1 MSRKP
6 RRRVTRV
13 TRAFRSPESWT
24 RLDATDTPR
33 SRSFFF
39 AQRAASAPASF
50 LLALRSGEHGEI
62 GPRRSMEDATF
73 ISEPTTDGQ
82 CAFYGVFDGHGG
94 RAAADFVGARLIPNI
109 RAAAGPRVSGDALQ
123 KSLRDAYFQT
133 DREFRE
139 AASEDDAASGAT
151 ALVVCVASDPEA
163 GTSELVVAN
172 AGDCRVVLSR
182 AGKAID
188 LSTDQRPNC
197 STETS
202 RIESAGG
209 FVEDGYVNGYLGVSR
224 AFGNFHLEGLK
235 GTETAPGPLTVAPEV
250 ERWRL
255 TGEDEFLVIA
265 CDGLWDVFSSNNAV
279 DFARRAL
286 RAHNDPARTARELCA
301 EAGRRDSADNVS
313 VIVVCFSLDP
323 PPDRAPAERTAP
335 PMVRAISSEGLSEL
349 QKALRSDD
357 EAAVEAQMTSPN
369 LGLGRRLMRVASIN
383 PSSPSRGRDGTGSS
397 GFSEFSAGL
406 EVAAMT
412 PLAEE
417 SSRGLGES
425 L

>member
-1 MSRKP
+1 
-6 RRRVTRV
+6 
-13 TRAFRSPESWT
+13 
-24 RLDATDTPR
+24 
-33 SRSFFF
+33 
-39 AQRAASAPASF
+39 
-50 LLALRSGEHGEI
+50 
-62 GPRRSMEDATF
+62 MEDATYV
-73 ISEPTTDGQ
+73 SEPTTSGQ

-94 RAAADFVGARLIPNI
+94 RAAADFVGARLVPNI

-123 KSLRDAYFQT
+123 RSMRDAYFQT

-151 ALVVCVASDPEA
+151 ALVVCVASDHEA

-202 RIESAGG
+202 RIERAGG
-209 FVEDGYVNGYLGVSR
+209 FVEDGYINGHLGVAR
-224 AFGNFHLEGLK
+224 AFGNFHVEGLK
-235 GTETAPGPLTVAPEV
+235 GTETAPGPLTVEPEV
-250 ERWRL
+250 ERRRL

-286 RAHNDPARTARELCA
+286 RAHNDPGRTARELCE

-313 VIVVCFSLDP
+313 VIVVCFSRDP
-323 PPDRAPAERTAP
+323 PPGQGARRAN
-335 PMVRAISSEGLSEL
+335 RAAHGPRYL
-349 QKALRSDD
+349 QRGALR
-357 EAAVEAQMTSPN
+357 AAEGAP
-369 LGLGRRLMRVASIN
+369 LGRRG
-383 PSSPSRGRDGTGSS
+383 RGGGADDVTQPGAREEADARG
-397 GFSEFSAGL
+397 EHKP
-406 EVAAMT
+406 E
-412 PLAEE
+412 LAEPGTRRNRFVGVFRVFRRAGG
-417 SSRGLGES
+417 RGDDDARGGVLPGVGREPVGHF
-425 L
+425 

>member
-1 MSRKP
+1 
-6 RRRVTRV
+6 
-13 TRAFRSPESWT
+13 
-24 RLDATDTPR
+24 
-33 SRSFFF
+33 
-39 AQRAASAPASF
+39 
-50 LLALRSGEHGEI
+50 
-62 GPRRSMEDATF
+62 MEDATYV
-73 ISEPTTDGQ
+73 SEPTTSGQ
-82 CAFYGVFDGHGG
+82 AFYGVFDGTAGAPPPISSA
-94 RAAADFVGARLIPNI
+94 RAWCRTS
-109 RAAAGPRVSGDALQ
+109 AAAGPRVSGDALQ
-123 KSLRDAYFQT
+123 RSMRDAYFQT

-202 RIESAGG
+202 RIERAGG
-209 FVEDGYVNGYLGVSR
+209 FVEDGYINGHLGVAR
-224 AFGNFHLEGLK
+224 AFGNFHVEGLK
-235 GTETAPGPLTVAPEV
+235 GTETAPGPLTVEPEV
-250 ERWRL
+250 ERRRL

-286 RAHNDPARTARELCA
+286 RAHNDPGRTARELCE

-313 VIVVCFSLDP
+313 VIVVCFSRDP

-335 PMVRAISSEGLSEL
+335 PMGRAISSEGLSEL

-357 EAAVEAQMTSPN
+357 EAAVEAQMMSPN
-369 LGLGRRLMRVASIN
+369 LGLGRRPTRGGINRARRAGDTTEPVCRGFPSFPPGWRRGGRRSRRSRPRGWERACRSQEHISILQIWRIRRRASQRYQTDRADDVLASAIDGLMPVDVVVRRHRVQA
-383 PSSPSRGRDGTGSS
+383 PSRS
-397 GFSEFSAGL
+397 
-406 EVAAMT
+406 
-412 PLAEE
+412 
-417 SSRGLGES
+417 
-425 L
+425 